1 MDQSTMIRADIT
13 PVPDTPPRLDVY
25 GAVHKGLRAFMFD
38 TLMRVGRADPSD
50 AAQFDEALAQTR
62 ALLSIC
68 GEHLQHEN
76 AFVHAAIEARRAG
89 AARRTADD
97 HAEHE
102 QAIAALS
109 READTLAT
117 APPTCRGTAMHRFY
131 LQLAHFVAEN
141 LEHMAVEETHNTAV
155 LRDAYSD
162 EEIGAM
168 LHALVMSIP
177 PASSAVFHRWM
188 FAAMTHAELAGL
200 LGALRAQAP
209 APVFDAEVARA
220 RDVLPPRD
228 WAKLTRAL
236 ALPAGAAVLEP
247 W

>member
-1 MDQSTMIRADIT
+1 MDQSAMIRND
-13 PVPDTPPRLDVY
+13 DTLAPEAPPRIDVY

-38 TLMRVGRADPSD
+38 TLTRVGRADPSD
-50 AAQFDEALAQTR
+50 PAQLDEALAQAR

-68 GEHLQHEN
+68 GEHLHHEN
-76 AFVHAAIEARRAG
+76 AFVHAAIEARRPG
-89 AARRTADD
+89 AARLTIDD

-102 QAIAALS
+102 QSIAALS
-109 READTLAT
+109 REVGTLAA
-117 APPTCRGTAMHRFY
+117 APPARRDAAMHRFY
-131 LQLAHFVAEN
+131 LRLARFVAEN
-141 LEHMAVEETHNTAV
+141 LEHMEVEETHNTAV
-155 LRDAYSD
+155 LHDAYAD

-168 LHALVMSIP
+168 LHALVTSIP

-188 FAAMTHAELAGL
+188 YAATTHEELAGM
-200 LGALRAQAP
+200 LGAMRAQAP

-228 WAKLTRAL
+228 WAKLARAL